1 MPYTFCPYCGKR
13 LALRRIDSRELPACP
28 ACSFIFY
35 NNSAP
40 CVGVLITRVGQ
51 EPCPEVL
58 LVKRAIEPAKD
69 CWDIPGGFLES
80 GEHPEAGAK
89 RELREETGLEIE
101 LTELLGFFMD
111 VYGEEKEPVLNICY
125 LARTI
130 GGEPRPGD
138 DAAEIAWFSL
148 DDLPD
153 NIAFE
158 WEREALGM
166 LANRRR

>member
-1 MPYTFCPYCGKR
+1 MPYTFCPYCGER
-13 LALRRIDSRELPACP
+13 LALRPVDGRELPACP

-40 CVGVLITRVGQ
+40 CVGVLVTNS
-51 EPCPEVL
+51 CSEVL
-58 LVKRAIEPAKD
+58 LVKRAIEPAIG

-89 RELREETGLEIE
+89 RELLEETGLEIE

-130 GGEPRPGD
+130 GGEPHPGD
-138 DAAEIAWFSL
+138 DAAEIAWFPL

-153 NIAFE
+153 NIAFA
-158 WEREALGM
+158 WEREALKM
-166 LANRRR
+166 LLGRGNGH